1 MSAQPAESVTPPEAG
16 PVSSS
21 PRNELVPASD
31 SGSDSSNG
39 ADSSMGKDAAS
50 STASVSSSILEYRRL
65 QRRTYH
71 SEKFESNYFLPNDD
85 RLLESLDLTHHYLT
99 ILLDEKLFLA
109 PVKEETCRV
118 LDVGTGT
125 GIWAIEFADRYPSA
139 DVIGTDLSPCQP
151 QWIPPNARFEI
162 DDATLRWTW
171 EPNSF
176 NFIHIRYLFG
186 AIQDWNGLFK
196 EAYRCCA
203 PGGWVQST
211 EANVEFRSDDG
222 SIEQEP
228 SLRVFTKLFQ
238 EGGKALGRPFFVDDL
253 QEKEFREAGF
263 VDINVIDHKLPVG
276 GWPKDPK
283 LAQVGQFV
291 RAALENDLEGI
302 TLMMWHDLLQW
313 PKDDYQLFLMGL
325 RKGMHNPKVHSYM
338 TVRYVYGRKPE

>member
-65 QRRTYH
+65 QR
-71 SEKFESNYFLPNDD
+71 LP
-85 RLLESLDLTHHYLT
+85 RLDSPLSDNSLGRKTVPCPCERGNLQ
-99 ILLDEKLFLA
+99 
-109 PVKEETCRV
+109 RV